1 MIVGDIDLFDA
12 SPMTGRRVL
21 IGIDDLIGINGQAPD
36 PNNGVDGCCW
46 PSLDALKALI
56 GAEK

>member
-1 MIVGDIDLFDA
+1 VLIDID
-12 SPMTGRRVL
+12 GQ
-21 IGIDDLIGINGQAPD
+21 QAPD

-56 GAEK
+56 GAVK

>member
-1 MIVGDIDLFDA
+1 
-12 SPMTGRRVL
+12 MTGWRVL
-21 IGIDDLIGINGQAPD
+21 IGIDGLIGINGQAPD

-46 PSLDALKALI
+46 PSLETLKALI

>member
-1 MIVGDIDLFDA
+1 
-12 SPMTGRRVL
+12 VL
-21 IGIDDLIGINGQAPD
+21 IGIDGLIGINDQLPD
-36 PNNGVDGCCW
+36 PNNGIDGCCW